1 MVEYI
6 PITLQHGLNNV
17 TYMDHGVITKVKWD
31 VPIYFLSGN
40 IYENIGTIND
50 IRRRRTFNNNNITA
64 ANSVPIGTVDEL
76 STNRL
81 FIMRTI
87 DNQTNEE
94 KKTLSKLRGGKSS
107 NKRRKSSNKRRKSS
121 NKRRI
126 FSNKKRKSRKRFK
139 K

>member
-6 PITLQHGLNNV
+6 PITLQHGLNDV
-17 TYMDHGVITKVKWD
+17 TYMDHGVITEVKWD
-31 VPIYFLSGN
+31 VPIYFLRGN

-50 IRRRRTFNNNNITA
+50 IRSRGTFNNNITA
-64 ANSVPIGTVDEL
+64 ANSVTIGTVDEL

-107 NKRRKSSNKRRKSS
+107 NKRRKSSNKRR
-121 NKRRI
+121 I